1 MEEKQKDEIQQPESE
16 APVHLTDKINLFVH
30 ENRKLVSWVS
40 IGLVLIVVVVYF
52 ASDYINK
59 SAKENQEK
67 ASTALS
73 RVLPLFNAKDAQS
86 IKLALYGDKSFQI
99 RGEAVIGLVDI
110 VKKYESTP
118 QGKLAALYAANL
130 FNLDKKYSEAEKYFT
145 IALDADSKL
154 VIEGAYAGLGAVEEA
169 KGNYDKAITNYT
181 KAVDNYTNYASKNR
195 YEYYIGLCSEKLN
208 KKDEAIKIYKAII
221 SENKSFEFVGR
232 AKAGLIRLGTIIE

>member
-130 FNLDKKYSEAEKYFT
+130 FNLDKKYSEAEKYFN

>member
-1 MEEKQKDEIQQPESE
+1 MEENQKDEILHPESE

-30 ENRKLVSWVS
+30 ENRKLVSWIS

-67 ASTALS
+67 AATALS
-73 RVLPLFNAKDAQS
+73 RVLPVYNAKDAQS
-86 IKLALYGDKSFQI
+86 IKLALYGDKTFQV

-130 FNLDKKYSEAEKYFT
+130 FNLDKKYSEAEKYFN

-169 KGNYDKAITNYT
+169 KGSFDKAITNYR
-181 KAVDNYTNYASKNR
+181 KAVDNYSNYASKNR

-208 KKDEAIKIYKAII
+208 KKDEAIKIYKGII

-232 AKAGLIRLGTIIE
+232 AKAGLVRLGTIIE